1 MRWSRPGFPPISRY
15 PLDLIVKKL
24 KEGANR
30 QLRGAA
36 LRIEALRLR
45 DRGGDPER
53 EQTLLRESLDC
64 ISGTGDRR
72 EEALSANELA
82 NVLERIGDAASAAA
96 LRDQAEAC
104 AGFRVDRS
112 VSYQQMVLLLTRHS
126 QGNRLPALGDGHYDC
141 PQDSCVERCHRRVQ
155 RFLQ

>member
-45 DRGGDPER
+45 DRGGG
-53 EQTLLRESLDC
+53 
-64 ISGTGDRR
+64 SG
-72 EEALSANELA
+72 A
-82 NVLERIGDAASAAA
+82 
-96 LRDQAEAC
+96 
-104 AGFRVDRS
+104 
-112 VSYQQMVLLLTRHS
+112 
-126 QGNRLPALGDGHYDC
+126 
-141 PQDSCVERCHRRVQ
+141 
-155 RFLQ
+155 